1 MAAKKIEFKITLASD
16 PKLPFKIIKVPE
28 AAPFT
33 AVLKFAAAQFKVN
46 AATSAIITNDGI
58 GVNPAQTAQ
67 TIHLKH
73 GKDLRII
80 PRDRVGGGA
89 RR

>member
-1 MAAKKIEFKITLASD
+1 VAL
-16 PKLPFKIIKVPE
+16 L
-28 AAPFT
+28 
-33 AVLKFAAAQFKVN
+33 FAHCRGARLFSSPHQVN

-80 PRDRVGGGA
+80 PRDRVGG
-89 RR
+89 R

>member
-1 MAAKKIEFKITLASD
+1 MAGELILAPQPRWNAHCRAIPSAYFFSF
-16 PKLPFKIIKVPE
+16 P
-28 AAPFT
+28 
-33 AVLKFAAAQFKVN
+33 VLKFAAAQFKVN

-80 PRDRVGGGA
+80 PRDRVGGS
-89 RR
+89 R